1 MPEDVSLAASQ
12 AAFARALHDA
22 SQPPPEAVTRGDS
35 APPVRRF
42 NVYRNT
48 VYAGLT
54 GVIAARYPAVEKLMG
69 ADLFKAAARMFV
81 GEQPPASPVLLDYGE
96 GFAAFLAGLEL
107 IDDMPHIADVAR
119 LEWLMHAAR
128 NAADAAPLRADD
140 LATIA
145 PEETGALTFAFAPS
159 CSLLSSEY
167 AVFSLWRSSIATEP
181 IPFPT
186 SELSG
191 EQVLISRRG
200 LEAEAVRLPRGAH
213 EFISALMRGA
223 TLSEAAVEA
232 FACAPDFPLDRVMAL
247 LIGQQTLSGFTLA
260 FPLNKETSP

>member
-1 MPEDVSLAASQ
+1 MSKEVSLADSQ
-12 AAFARALHDA
+12 AAFARALHNPLD
-22 SQPPPEAVTRGDS
+22 PPPQAITCEGY

-54 GVIAARYPAVEKLMG
+54 GVIAARYPAVEKLLG
-69 ADLFKAAARMFV
+69 ADVFKAAARMFV
-81 GEQPPASPVLLDYGE
+81 GDQPPTSPVLLDYGE

-107 IDDMPHIADVAR
+107 IDDIPHIADVAR
-119 LEWLMHAAR
+119 LEWLMHVAR
-128 NAADAAPLRADD
+128 NAADAMPLRADD
-140 LATIA
+140 LAAIA
-145 PEETGALTFAFAPS
+145 PDDASALVFSFAPS

-181 IPFPT
+181 VPFPA
-186 SELSG
+186 SKSSG

-200 LEAEAVRLPRGAH
+200 LDAEAVRLPHGAFD
-213 EFISALMRGA
+213 FISTLMRSA

-232 FACAPDFPLDRVMAL
+232 FACAPDFPLDRVLAL
-247 LIGQQTLSGFTLA
+247 LLSQDSLSGFTLA
-260 FPLNKETSP
+260 SQLNKETSP